1 MIHSTAE
8 VQSINIGK
16 DSFVWQYSI
25 VLKDA
30 VIGRNCNI
38 NCHVF
43 IENDVLIGDNVTVK
57 PGVQIWDGITI
68 ENDVFIGPNVTF
80 TNDLFP
86 RSRQH
91 PEKFTKTII
100 RKGASI
106 GANATILAGVEIGEY
121 SLIGAGSVITKNVPA
136 QTIWYGNPAREKG
149 KIEKDGF
156 KKNLPRNDKIS
167 GSSEN

>member
-1 MIHSTAE
+1 MIHPTAE
-8 VQSINIGK
+8 VQTLNIGK
-16 DSFVWQYSI
+16 DTFVWQYSI

-30 VIGRNCNI
+30 VIGSNCNI

-43 IENDVLIGDNVTVK
+43 IENDVVIGDNVTVK

-86 RSRQH
+86 RSKQY

-121 SLIGAGSVITKNVPA
+121 ALIGAGSVITKNVPP

-149 KIEKDGF
+149 KIERDGT
-156 KKNLPRNDKIS
+156 KTD
-167 GSSEN
+167 SENK